1 MQLASTPRASS
12 LRMKTRARAGRVF
25 RACPAGR
32 PCVCG
37 SGHPGQEP
45 VLGPARWP
53 LEGRGRAWF
62 TPRPSLGP
70 GAQELSA
77 SVRHGSDSGPRTH
90 IRWEAP
96 GCQKLAQD
104 CHEEK
109 PHGSFLL
116 VFSRHFLIC
125 MFTEPRPCSET
136 CASSLPAGVGSA
148 ARGRPS
154 PAVGLAGARRLHL
167 SGAQRL
173 HLSREALCC
182 RLRGRHSCFSSGS
195 LSLRS
200 ERVHAWRCFAFLAN
214 AKDSEEGL
222 ARLASLHDV
231 PKRRPQIQG
240 GTLAMS

>member
-1 MQLASTPRASS
+1 MSAAVVTRGRSQSSGLRAGPSRAGGGPGSPRAPAWDPVRRSCLQVS
-12 LRMKTRARAGRVF
+12 VTGVTVDRAHIFGGK
-25 RACPAGR
+25 P
-32 PCVCG
+32 
-37 SGHPGQEP
+37 QD
-45 VLGPARWP
+45 ARSW
-53 LEGRGRAWF
+53 
-62 TPRPSLGP
+62 
-70 GAQELSA
+70 
-77 SVRHGSDSGPRTH
+77 PRTATK
-90 IRWEAP
+90 RNRTAVFF
-96 GCQKLAQD
+96 
-104 CHEEK
+104 
-109 PHGSFLL
+109 SF
-116 VFSRHFLIC
+116 FSRHFLIC

-167 SGAQRL
+167 SGARRL